1 MSGMKSGRQHNK
13 GGNYHA
19 KNQNKQSS
27 SKALQNDRYRKTEK
41 QMQQT

>member
-27 SKALQNDRYRKTEK
+27 SKALQTDRYR
-41 QMQQT
+41 